1 MNTAMILW
9 GFIIG
14 MIGTGYFIY
23 GKKISNFYI
32 LISGIAMMIYPYFVS
47 NIFVSIAVGIALII
61 VPFYL

>member
-14 MIGTGYFIY
+14 MIGMGYFIY
-23 GKKISNFYI
+23 GKKVSNFYV
-32 LISGIAMMIYPYFVS
+32 LISGIAMMIYSYFVS

-61 VPFYL
+61 LPFYL

>member
-14 MIGTGYFIY
+14 MIGIVYFICR
-23 GKKISNFYI
+23 KKVSNFYV
-32 LISGIAMMIYPYFVS
+32 LISGIVMMIYPYFVS

-61 VPFYL
+61 LPFYL

>member
-14 MIGTGYFIY
+14 MIGMGYFIY
-23 GKKISNFYI
+23 GKEVSNFYV
-32 LISGIAMMIYPYFVS
+32 LISGIVMMIYPYFVS

-61 VPFYL
+61 LLFIL

>member
-14 MIGTGYFIY
+14 VIGMGYFIY
-23 GKKISNFYI
+23 GKKVSNFYI
-32 LISGIAMMIYPYFVS
+32 LISGIVMMIYPYFVG

-61 VPFYL
+61 LPFYL